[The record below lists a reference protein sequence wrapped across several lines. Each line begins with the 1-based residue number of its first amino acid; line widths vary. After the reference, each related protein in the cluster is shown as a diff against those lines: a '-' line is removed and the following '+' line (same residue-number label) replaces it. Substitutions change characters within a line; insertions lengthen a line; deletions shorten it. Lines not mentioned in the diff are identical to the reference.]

1 MSFLT
6 KYLSFATSF
15 IFIIL
20 YNEKTL
26 IGDYHDFTYI
36 ILFINFIINN
46 FIIKDKNKTK
56 SAIIS
61 AVKSFEN
68 ILPQFLFIIVTIGI
82 ILAFINPNTISKIIG
97 SNSGFIGVI
106 LSAILGSITMMP
118 TFVAFSL
125 GNTLLLNGAGYS
137 QVGTLVST
145 LVLVGMMTY
154 TLESQ
159 YIGKRAAFLRN
170 FIGFLFSILAGILLG
185 RIMVILWIY

>member
-1 MSFLT
+1 M
-6 KYLSFATSF
+6 TSL
-15 IFIIL
+15 IL
-20 YNEKTL
+20 YCLSILLL
-26 IGDYHDFTYI
+26 IISF
-36 ILFINFIINN
+36 
-46 FIIKDKNKTK
+46 IKDKNKTK

-68 ILPQFLFIIVTIGI
+68 ILPQFLFLIGI

-154 TLESQ
+154 TLEPQ

>member
-1 MSFLT
+1 M
-6 KYLSFATSF
+6 TSL
-15 IFIIL
+15 IL
-20 YNEKTL
+20 YCLSILLL
-26 IGDYHDFTYI
+26 IISF
-36 ILFINFIINN
+36 
-46 FIIKDKNKTK
+46 IKDKNKTK

-137 QVGTLVST
+137 QVGALVST
-145 LVLVGMMTY
+145 
-154 TLESQ
+154 
-159 YIGKRAAFLRN
+159 
-170 FIGFLFSILAGILLG
+170 
-185 RIMVILWIY
+185 

>member
-1 MSFLT
+1 M
-6 KYLSFATSF
+6 TSL
-15 IFIIL
+15 IL
-20 YNEKTL
+20 YCLSILLL
-26 IGDYHDFTYI
+26 IISF
-36 ILFINFIINN
+36 
-46 FIIKDKNKTK
+46 IKDKNKTK

-137 QVGTLVST
+137 QVGALVST

>member
-1 MSFLT
+1 M
-6 KYLSFATSF
+6 TSL
-15 IFIIL
+15 IL
-20 YNEKTL
+20 YCLSILLL
-26 IGDYHDFTYI
+26 IISF
-36 ILFINFIINN
+36 
-46 FIIKDKNKTK
+46 IKDKNKTK

-137 QVGTLVST
+137 QVGP
-145 LVLVGMMTY
+145 
-154 TLESQ
+154 
-159 YIGKRAAFLRN
+159 
-170 FIGFLFSILAGILLG
+170 
-185 RIMVILWIY
+185 

>member
-1 MSFLT
+1 M
-6 KYLSFATSF
+6 TSL
-15 IFIIL
+15 IL
-20 YNEKTL
+20 YCLSILLL
-26 IGDYHDFTYI
+26 IISF
-36 ILFINFIINN
+36 
-46 FIIKDKNKTK
+46 IKDKNKTK

-118 TFVAFSL
+118 TFAAFSL

-185 RIMVILWIY
+185 RIMVIL